1 MKPEGLKVGMRVLTA
16 RSWTDDRYFVAKVK
30 AVEIGGTELCEVE
43 FTDGET
49 ERRFPSEVQ
58 PMDDTSD
65 DENKA

>member
-30 AVEIGGTELCEVE
+30 AVDIGGTELCDVE
-43 FTDGET
+43 FPNGEIV
-49 ERRFPSEVQ
+49 RRFPSELR